1 MNSLRKDAPRGSEE
15 IQKDRFELERY
26 LVRTLICFEKPKE
39 VLSFHEEEAYHTM
52 NESTGINNRL
62 LVTVLAFSL
71 NHR

>member
-1 MNSLRKDAPRGSEE
+1 MNSLRKDPPRGSEE
-15 IQKDRFELERY
+15 FQKDRFELERY

-39 VLSFHEEEAYHTM
+39 VLSFHEEEAYHTR
-52 NESTGINNRL
+52 INTHL